1 MLRPSRIIVAMLVA
15 VVLAI
20 VASAT
25 VIALGGSTTEHGV
38 PNYVPSQVVSEV
50 PGHTTLRSSD
60 SVEKIAAFYQNV
72 IRTGGW
78 NTVWDSIT
86 APSASLTIKRGHQG
100 ASILISTSTSG
111 RLVSIS
117 TYPTFG

>member
-1 MLRPSRIIVAMLVA
+1 MLRPGRIIVAMLVA

-25 VIALGGSTTEHGV
+25 VIALGGSTTQHGV
-38 PNYVPSQVVSEV
+38 PNYVPSHIVSEV
-50 PGHTTLRSSD
+50 PGSTTLRSPD
-60 SVEKIAAFYQNV
+60 SVQKIATFYQNV

-78 NTVWDSIT
+78 NTVSDST
-86 APSASLTIKRGHQG
+86 TGPSASLTIKKGHQG
-100 ASILISTSTSG
+100 ASISISTSTSG
-111 RLVSIS
+111 TLVSIT